1 MNKHYAFG
9 GLAQLA
15 RALGSYPIGR
25 WFKSV
30 SRYQQ
35 FGPMVNRLR
44 HRPFTAKW
52 AVQLCLGSPQKKPCK
67 RKVFYFSWKFVFCK
81 FFILFFKIVFCYSF
95 YCFAKQYFCKFSHRF
110 SYYFCFICYFARF
123 HHAHLLFLKGFQ
135 FVVKVVLK
143 HYLFS

>member
-52 AVQLCLGSPQKKPCK
+52 AVQLCLGSPQKTLQTQG
-67 RKVFYFSWKFVFCK
+67 FLFVLKNYIFA
-81 FFILFFKIVFCYSF
+81 SF
-95 YCFAKQYFCKFSHRF
+95 YMVF
-110 SYYFCFICYFARF
+110 
-123 HHAHLLFLKGFQ
+123 LLFLPCLLFCKVSPCSLIIFERLSVCDKGSFKTLPVFLIFKLNYFSFQ
-135 FVVKVVLK
+135 
-143 HYLFS
+143 

>member
-52 AVQLCLGSPQKKPCK
+52 AVQLCLGSPQKNLAVARFFICFKK
-67 RKVFYFSWKFVFCK
+67 LYFCK

-95 YCFAKQYFCKFSHRF
+95 YCFAKQYFCKFLHSF
-110 SYYFCFICYFARF
+110 VIIFTLFVILQGFTMLTYYFWKA
-123 HHAHLLFLKGFQ
+123 
-135 FVVKVVLK
+135 
-143 HYLFS
+143 FSLW